1 MRLSQRSDPKKVNKE
16 LIKGFSS
23 VLDSAEFFCFYL
35 LQIKGI
41 KNLFTLLATTIVI
54 KIYRTHKINQIK
66 NTPKVSLLI

>member
-54 KIYRTHKINQIK
+54 KIYSTHKINQIK